1 MSGGW
6 CLPMISLLHN
16 LCLYLK
22 GKGVFP
28 AYSGCLMMLPHA
40 FLSHTFFPSFLLD
53 PVVLAAADS
62 LILLVIF
69 TYGLVLP

>member
-1 MSGGW
+1 
-6 CLPMISLLHN
+6 MISLLHN

-40 FLSHTFFPSFLLD
+40 FLCCTFPPSFLLD
-53 PVVLAAADS
+53 LVVVAATYS
-62 LILLVIF
+62 LYSVSDIHIWVGSTTVFL
-69 TYGLVLP
+69 